1 MKNHSIVFTE
11 PNQAKLLETQ
21 YSAVLQEH
29 QVLVRMC
36 VTSISSGTE
45 RALITGDPNVS
56 VIRDAEYAAFPR
68 QSGYSGAG
76 VVMAVGAGVKSLAVG
91 DRVAGLWGNHSQ
103 YCIYAE
109 ENLLKLDPR
118 VAFSEAALC
127 NIATFPLSAI
137 RKCRLEIGESAIVM
151 GLGVL
156 GMIAVKLLKIAGAY
170 PIIAVD
176 PVAQKREEALAQ
188 GADYAFDPYSDDFVA
203 QVKSV
208 TGGGAKI
215 AIEVTGVGAALDSV
229 LDCMARFGRVALLG
243 CTRHADININYYF
256 KVHGPGITLI
266 GAHSH
271 ARPEKDSSNGWWT
284 HHDDADTILKLLAG
298 GRLSLQSLIGETHAP
313 QDAPQVYQRLISEKG
328 FPTVQFDWE
337 NAKFE

>member
-1 MKNHSIVFTE
+1 MKNYSIVFTK
-11 PNQAKLLETQ
+11 PNQAELLQSEANQ
-21 YSAVLQEH
+21 QLKEN
-29 QVLVRMC
+29 QVLVRLH

-56 VIRDAEYAAFPR
+56 VVRDAEYAAFPR

-76 VVMAVGAGVKSLAVG
+76 VVVAVGEKVKNVAVG
-91 DRVAGLWGNHSQ
+91 DRVAGLWGNHSK
-103 YCIYAE
+103 YCVYSE
-109 ENLLKLDPR
+109 EYLLKLDDR
-118 VAFSEAALC
+118 VSFAEAALC

-188 GADYAFDPYSDDFVA
+188 GADFAFDPYSDDFVK
-203 QVKSV
+203 QVKEV
-208 TGGGAKI
+208 TGGGVKV
-215 AIEVTGVGAALDSV
+215 AIEVTGVGVALDSV

-284 HHDDADTILKLLAG
+284 HHDDADTILKLIAG
-298 GRLSLQSLIGETHAP
+298 GRLTLQNLVGETHNP
-313 QDAPQVYQRLISEKG
+313 EDAPQVYSRLISEKG

-337 NAKFE
+337 TIGI